1 MSRRVSA
8 TVDDQ
13 PPIDN
18 DSERVVSYIPAG
30 ERHGTIAQQF
40 RFWFLSNFQFY
51 AMSIGFIG
59 PSMALSF
66 GWSVLAMVVG
76 LLVGTTFMA
85 LHGSQGPHL
94 GLPQMI
100 QSRAQFGHRGVG
112 LPILSAV
119 FVFVA
124 SSITVVVI
132 ASDGMEKVFGVPA
145 FLGGWLITGVAMVM
159 ALSGY
164 DWLHRLYTTVLY
176 LSLPFIIVIT
186 IALPFQHHG
195 GGTPA
200 ALGFS
205 SIGFIFQA
213 TAAAGYNITLAPYV
227 SDYTRYMKASTS
239 SKKMILAVGG
249 GAALSGLWMMG
260 MGAWLATHLGVAD
273 ALSGMRDVGNGVA
286 SHLGDL
292 AALTSVLALIAAN
305 ATSAYSTML
314 SAVTIRSSFGRP
326 IFTGRSRVTVI
337 VLVCL
342 FVGVV
347 GTSITG
353 DALTA
358 LGNALT
364 LNLAILVPWTA
375 INLIDYF
382 VLKRG
387 QFVITDL
394 LRPSAVYGMWSMRG
408 LFAYAIGL
416 AFMMPFL
423 VVNGFYEGPLAKL
436 VHGADISWIFGL
448 VVSAVAYVLLQ
459 PLDRLQGRTPS
470 MASTERGVAASLPET
485 PRHAASTRA
494 DTDTSAK

>member
-1 MSRRVSA
+1 MMARQSLSA
-8 TVDDQ
+8 VEDQ
-13 PPIDN
+13 TPIDN
-18 DSERVVSYIPAG
+18 DSERVVSYVPAE

-59 PSMALSF
+59 PSMGLSF
-66 GWSVLAMVVG
+66 GWSVVATVLG
-76 LLVGTTFMA
+76 LVVGTTFMA

-100 QSRAQFGHRGVG
+100 QSRAQFGHRGVI
-112 LPILSAV
+112 LPIFSAV

-132 ASDGMEKVFGVPA
+132 ASDGIEKVFGIPA
-145 FLGGWLITGVAMVM
+145 LIGGWLITAVAMAM

-164 DWLHRLYTTVLY
+164 DWLHRLYTIFLY
-176 LSLPFIIVIT
+176 VSLPFIVMVT
-186 IALPFQHHG
+186 FALPFTHADEA
-195 GGTPA
+195 TST
-200 ALGFS
+200 ALGFTT
-205 SIGFIFQA
+205 IGFIFQA

-249 GAALSGLWMMG
+249 GAALSGLWMMSLG
-260 MGAWLATHLGVAD
+260 TWLASYLGVAD
-273 ALSGMRDVGNGVA
+273 ALSGMRDVGNGLV

-292 AALTSVLALIAAN
+292 AAFTSVLALIAAN

-314 SAVTIRSSFGRP
+314 SAVTVRSSFGRP
-326 IFTGRSRVTVI
+326 IFTSRSRVVVI
-337 VLVCL
+337 VVVCL

-387 QFVITDL
+387 RFVITDL
-394 LRPSAVYGMWSMRG
+394 LRPSTAYGMWSMRG
-408 LFAYAIGL
+408 LIAYAIGL
-416 AFMMPFL
+416 AFMAPFL
-423 VVNGFYEGPLAKL
+423 VVDGFYEGPLAKI

-448 VVSAVAYVLLQ
+448 VVSALAYVLLQ

-470 MASTERGVAASLPET
+470 VTPAQPGVIVSSPEI
-485 PRHAASTRA
+485 PR
-494 DTDTSAK
+494 

>member
-1 MSRRVSA
+1 MMSRQGASA
-8 TVDDQ
+8 IDDQ
-13 PPIDN
+13 TPIDH
-18 DSERVVSYIPAG
+18 DSERVVSYVPAN

-59 PSMALSF
+59 PSLGLSF
-66 GWSVLAMVVG
+66 GWSVLATLIG
-76 LLVGTTFMA
+76 LVVGTTFMA

-100 QSRAQFGHRGVG
+100 QSRAQFGHRGVV

-132 ASDGMEKVFGVPA
+132 ASDGMEKVFGIPA
-145 FLGGWLITGVAMVM
+145 VVGGWLITGVAMVM

-164 DWLHRLYTTVLY
+164 DWLHRLYTIVLY
-176 LSLPFIIVIT
+176 LSLPFIVLIT
-186 IALPFQHHG
+186 FALPFAHPD

-249 GAALSGLWMMG
+249 GAALSGLWMMS
-260 MGAWLATHLGVAD
+260 MGAWLASYLGVAD
-273 ALSGMRDVGNGVA
+273 ALSGLRDVGNGLV

-292 AALTSVLALIAAN
+292 AAFTSVLALIAAN

-314 SAVTIRSSFGRP
+314 SAVTVRSSFGRP
-326 IFTGRSRVTVI
+326 IFTGRSRVVVI

-353 DALTA
+353 NALTA

-394 LRPSAVYGMWSMRG
+394 LRPSTAYGMWSIRG
-408 LFAYAIGL
+408 LIAYAIGL
-416 AFMMPFL
+416 AFMAPFL
-423 VVNGFYEGPLAKL
+423 VINGFYEGPLTKL

-448 VVSAVAYVLLQ
+448 VVSALAYVLLQ
-459 PLDRLQGRTPS
+459 PLDRMQGRTTSVPP
-470 MASTERGVAASLPET
+470 AEPGVVISPPEI
-485 PRHAASTRA
+485 PR
-494 DTDTSAK
+494 